1 MSTKKATIEDDLKNR
16 VKKAFLKGFKSKDI
30 QHPLFDA
37 SKTEAKRLMITR
49 RGLQELKDYDYS
61 LHRLLKKWVT
71 KNKIKSSELKSK
83 IDKWIVEL
91 KRRTGDER
99 KSYRQPLK
107 IVHTK
112 SKSGYVNRPLDLIYM
127 DLADVNRLNP
137 DNHRYRYPFIL
148 VAVDAFTNYVVLIPI
163 KNKTGDE
170 IINTMKNAFSQFGLN
185 KKKCSSK
192 NANSN
197 FGGTC
202 FFTTNIQTDRGSE
215 FFNYKVKQFLTS
227 RNFKLF
233 ATRGSGKAYLAESKI
248 GQMKRQLMRI
258 TKILESSVDKRQKRR
273 KKKNKDSLVHIG
285 KKKKNNKR
293 NKEKEEEEEEEDF
306 VDFKIYAT
314 DWSRHLKDLQMKINK
329 KPRALIFA
337 LQSMRKRT
345 KRPAI
350 GFA

>member
-1 MSTKKATIEDDLKNR
+1 M
-16 VKKAFLKGFKSKDI
+16 
-30 QHPLFDA
+30 
-37 SKTEAKRLMITR
+37 
-49 RGLQELKDYDYS
+49 
-61 LHRLLKKWVT
+61 HRLLKKWVT

-112 SKSGYVNRPLDLIYM
+112 SKSGYVNGPLDLIHM

-137 DNHRYRYPFIL
+137 DKHRYRYPFIL

-163 KNKTGDE
+163 KNKTGYE
-170 IINTMKNAFSQFGLN
+170 IINAMKNAFSQFGLSRN
-185 KKKCSSK
+185 KKCNSNKN

-202 FFTTNIQTDRGSE
+202 LFTTNIQTDRGSE

-233 ATRGSGKAYLAESKI
+233 ATRGRRKAYLAESKI
-248 GQMKRQLMRI
+248 GQKRQLVRI

-273 KKKNKDSLVHIG
+273 KKKNKDSLGHIG

-293 NKEKEEEEEEEDF
+293 NKRNKEKEEEEEEEEEDF

-314 DWSRHLKDLQMKINK
+314 DWSRHLKDLQK
-329 KPRALIFA
+329 KRNNNLNSRTGFSPKSSSNELERNVFTTRIDTLKT
-337 LQSMRKRT
+337 LT
-345 KRPAI
+345 KRDTDSNPSKTQW
-350 GFA
+350 